1 MIMSINQETQSRRIT
16 TEELERL
23 IESCKG
29 SPALLE
35 KSQVFKLED
44 KLNETG
50 VGRRAALLVATKSF
64 DEFKDAILNDREL
77 AVAMADVERC
87 ARDAVECLRIAYRIA
102 MQSQVWILTA
112 LSERDDYEE
121 ILTEVGSLPEGD
133 DADDSLH

>member
-1 MIMSINQETQSRRIT
+1 MSKNQETQSKKIT

-35 KSQVFKLED
+35 KSQAFRLED

-50 VGRRAALLVATKSF
+50 VGRRAAFHIVTKSF
-64 DEFKDAILNDREL
+64 DELKDEILNDRGI
-77 AVAMADVERC
+77 AVVMADVERC
-87 ARDAVECLRIAYRIA
+87 TRDAVECLRIAYRIA
-102 MQSQVWILTA
+102 LQSQVWILTA

-121 ILTEVGSLPEGD
+121 ILTEVGSLLDGD
-133 DADDSLH
+133 NADDSLH